1 MWNKKIQILFWGAA
15 YSPVFIIGLYRF
27 FFEGV
32 QKGRFLEID
41 FIKTFYNKN
50 FLSIKTFY
58 RDYPSLTLN
67 IIDCSIITII
77 IGLSVLL
84 YIKGPTVIFKNIE
97 KEIDIND
104 VTSNVRKFSKLG
116 YNDYMFFLLTLI
128 LPLITVDF
136 SKFTNLYICFLV
148 IVFIILLLVNLNY
161 IIACPLLIFSKFK
174 VWVVDIETEIQ
185 GETHILENVFV
196 ITPEVDLYN
205 KKFIKKQLLPRIYY
219 LKCLVII
226 ED

>member
-1 MWNKKIQILFWGAA
+1 
-15 YSPVFIIGLYRF
+15 
-27 FFEGV
+27 
-32 QKGRFLEID
+32 
-41 FIKTFYNKN
+41 
-50 FLSIKTFY
+50 
-58 RDYPSLTLN
+58 
-67 IIDCSIITII
+67 
-77 IGLSVLL
+77 
-84 YIKGPTVIFKNIE
+84 
-97 KEIDIND
+97 
-104 VTSNVRKFSKLG
+104 
-116 YNDYMFFLLTLI
+116 MFFLLTLI

-148 IVFIILLLVNLNY
+148 IIFIILLLVNLNY

-196 ITPEVDLYN
+196 ITTEVDLYN